1 MPLRSSKSLPSA
13 DMRQRVAKSTWALA
27 ACLLLLGASAVW
39 AADQPGHGPSE
50 AIFIVQLVVLM
61 LVGRLLGEALLRLR
75 QPAVMGQ
82 LMAGLVLGPSV
93 LGALFPDVQHF
104 LFPAAK
110 EQKAML
116 DGMSQFGV
124 LLILLMT
131 GMETDLK
138 LVKESSRASIAAS
151 IGGIIVP
158 FACGFALG
166 EFLPD
171 ALLPDPGKRL
181 ITSLFLGT
189 ALSIASVKI
198 VATVVREMNF
208 LRRTVGQ
215 VILGSA
221 IVDDTI
227 GWIIIA
233 VIFGLALQGHIDPLS
248 LAKSVIGTLAF
259 MAFSLTVGRRLVS
272 LAIRWVNDTFVSE
285 YAVITAILVIMGSMA
300 LTTHMIGVHAVL
312 GAFVAGILVGESPIL
327 TKHIDEQLRGIILA
341 IFMPVFFGTAGL
353 SADLVTV
360 FKDPHLLALTFGLIL
375 IATIGKFGGAFIGG
389 ELGGLTR
396 SEALALATGMNARG
410 STEVIVATVGLSM
423 GALSQD
429 LFTMIVAMA
438 VITTLAMPPTLRWAL
453 ARLPMRKEEKER
465 LEREEMQA
473 KGFVSQLE
481 RLLVAVDDS
490 PNGQFGS
497 RVAGMIVGTR
507 SMPTTVMHIT
517 TEKKSAK
524 KTDALKGDIKAE
536 VKQEKEEEKEK
547 EKAKAKEDAKSAEQK
562 KAEKEAEKEVQE
574 EAKERAAAAVALLKR
589 AAEQMQKRKPKGQKD
604 DKRLDIK
611 VIPDQTTETEPLAEE
626 AEKGYDLLVIGLD
639 KTTIRDN
646 TGFHS
651 NITQLAAGFEGPLTI
666 VDARDGLLDNPQD
679 AKLSILVPVNGTE
692 TSRRAAEVAM
702 AMARASRA
710 PVTALY
716 VSPPTNSKATP
727 RRRADGILKDMV
739 ALGDSYEVEIKTAV
753 RREKLAD
760 QAILKEMAKR
770 KHNLIV
776 MGVERRPGEKLFFGD
791 TATAILE
798 KSDRSIVFVVS

>member
-1 MPLRSSKSLPSA
+1 
-13 DMRQRVAKSTWALA
+13 
-27 ACLLLLGASAVW
+27 
-39 AADQPGHGPSE
+39 
-50 AIFIVQLVVLM
+50 VQL
-61 LVGRLLGEALLRLR
+61 A
-75 QPAVMGQ
+75 
-82 LMAGLVLGPSV
+82 
-93 LGALFPDVQHF
+93 

-110 EQKAML
+110 DQKAML
-116 DGMSQFGV
+116 DGVSQFGV

-131 GMETDLK
+131 GMETDLR

-151 IGGIIVP
+151 LGGIIIP

-171 ALLPDPGKRL
+171 SMLPDPSKRL

-233 VIFGLALQGHIDPLS
+233 VIFGLALQGTVDPLS
-248 LAKSVIGTLAF
+248 VARSVIGTLAF

-285 YAVITAILVIMGSMA
+285 FAVVTAILIIMGLMA

-327 TKHIDEQLRGIILA
+327 TRHIDEQLRGLILA
-341 IFMPVFFGTAGL
+341 FFMPVFFGTAGL

-360 FKDPHLLALTFGLIL
+360 FKDPQLLLLTFGLIA
-375 IATIGKFGGAFIGG
+375 IATIGKFGGAFLGG

-396 SEALALATGMNARG
+396 REALALATGMNARG

-423 GALSQD
+423 GALTQN

-438 VITTLAMPPTLRWAL
+438 VITTLAMPPSLRWAL

-465 LEREEMQA
+465 LEREEMQSR
-473 KGFVSQLE
+473 GFVPQLE

-497 RVAGMIVGTR
+497 RVAGMIAGTR

-517 TEKKSAK
+517 AKKGAK
-524 KTDALKGDIKAE
+524 KTEVLKGDLKAE
-536 VKQEKEEEKEK
+536 IKKEK
-547 EKAKAKEDAKSAEQK
+547 EKDKEEAKEKAKEDAKSAADK
-562 KAEKEAEKEVQE
+562 KAADAAQE
-574 EAKERAAAAVALLKR
+574 EAKERAEAAAELLKQ
-589 AAEQMQKRKPKGQKD
+589 AAEQMKKRKPKALKD
-604 DKRLDIK
+604 DKLLDVK
-611 VIPDQTTETEPLAEE
+611 VLPDQTTDADALAEE

-646 TGFHS
+646 TGFHP
-651 NITQLAAGFEGPLTI
+651 NITQLASGFEGPLTI
-666 VDARDGLLDNPQD
+666 VDARDGLLKNPPE

-692 TSRRAAEVAM
+692 PSRRAAEVAF

-716 VSPPTNSKATP
+716 VTPPGQGRKRTARVNAL
-727 RRRADGILKDMV
+727 LKDIM
-739 ALGDSYEVEIKTAV
+739 ALGESYGVDAKTAV
-753 RREKLAD
+753 RTEKLAD

-770 KHNLIV
+770 RHNLIV
-776 MGVERRPGEKLFFGD
+776 MGVERRPGEKLYFGD